1 MLHCWQKV
9 PLPHHLTVISDRKS
23 PPSSPNVQFVS
34 LQPPSRVRQAMIQS
48 NLVVLPCMPAKDGDM
63 DGIPVVLM
71 EAMAMGR
78 PVITTALSGIPEL
91 ISPDVGWLLPPRD
104 QEVFLQAIEQAKI
117 PDERH
122 KRGLLSRHKLIEK
135 QHTQQHHAQSVWSII
150 QAI

>member
-1 MLHCWQKV
+1 MADL
-9 PLPHHLTVISDRKS
+9 S
-23 PPSSPNVQFVS
+23 PKDGKNYETEVHERYV
-34 LQPPSRVRQAMIQS
+34 LS
-48 NLVVLPCMPAKDGDM
+48 NGDM

-117 PDERH
+117 ATERD
-122 KRGLLSRHKLIEK
+122 KRGMQSRARLIEK
-135 QHTQQHHAQSVWSII
+135 QHTQQHHAQCVWNLM